1 MARIRHKKRSYAA
14 HNEYFCNWPTPR
26 WSDISEIPSQKDEV
40 ADQQGVFRQV
50 LTFEANFQTPY
61 MQIFKSK
68 INPNSQQFKDNQAG
82 MLKLIDKLNKHF
94 EESRFQGKD
103 KHIERARKRGKMLA
117 RERLEL
123 VLDKDSPFLELL
135 PMAGLERK
143 GGFGAGGTNVSGI
156 GLVQGKLCMV
166 NSNVGTRKGGSV
178 DYATS
183 FKALRIGEI
192 ALENKLPTINLVES
206 GGANLPDQ
214 DKIFN
219 YGGEAFRQ
227 ITQRSKAGLT
237 TISIVFGN
245 ATAGGAYVPGMSDFS
260 IFQKKAAKV
269 FLAGP
274 PLVKMATNEESTDEE
289 LGGAEMHSR
298 ISGVSDYLAEDEF
311 DGIRIARELMQF
323 VNVTQA
329 HLVPT
334 EPIEPPLYPPEEIL
348 GVVPPNIKTPFDAR
362 ELIARISDGS
372 RFSEFKAEYGNTLI
386 TAWTKIH
393 GYPVGILA
401 NNGVIFSESAN
412 KGAQFIQLSNKNN
425 IPLIFMHNTTGYMVG
440 KAYEEGGI
448 IKNGAK
454 LINAV
459 SNSEVPHITL
469 MIGSSYGAGNYGMNG
484 RSYHPRF
491 LFAYPN
497 SKVGVMGPEQLAGVM
512 EIIQRGSAK
521 KQGIPYDEKQGE
533 MLKAMLIAE
542 ADKKSSAWYS
552 TSELWDDGLLDPR
565 ETRNYLGFTL
575 AIVYNQPIK
584 GANAYGVWRM

>member
-1 MARIRHKKRSYAA
+1 MRS
-14 HNEYFCNWPTPR
+14 F
-26 WSDISEIPSQKDEV
+26 S
-40 ADQQGVFRQV
+40 
-50 LTFEANFQTPY
+50 
-61 MQIFKSK
+61 SK
-68 INPNSQQFKDNQAG
+68 INTKS
-82 MLKLIDKLNKHF
+82 KLFLENYEEMKKLVKKLDGHL
-94 EESRFQGKD
+94 EEGRFQGKE
-103 KHIERARKRGKMLA
+103 KHLDRARKRGKFLA
-117 RERLEL
+117 RERLEF
-123 VLDKDSPFLELL
+123 VLDQDSPFLELL
-135 PMAGLERK
+135 PLAGMEKK

-156 GLVQGKLCMV
+156 GIVSGKLCMI

-178 DYATS
+178 DYSTT

-192 ALENKLPTINLVES
+192 TVENKLPTINLVES

-214 DKIFN
+214 AKIFN
-219 YGGEAFRQ
+219 YGGETFRQ
-227 ITQRSKAGLT
+227 ITQRSKLGLT

-260 IFQKKAAKV
+260 IFQKNAAKV

-274 PLVKMATNEESTDEE
+274 PLVKMATNEIATDEE

-298 ISGVSDYLAEDEF
+298 VSGVSDYLAEDEL
-311 DGIRIARELMQF
+311 DGIRIAREIMEF
-323 VNVTQA
+323 VHTKK
-329 HLVPT
+329 PFF
-334 EPIEPPLYPPEEIL
+334 EPEEEIEEPKFDAEEIL
-348 GVVPPNIKTPFDAR
+348 GVVSANVKKPFDAR

-372 RFSEFKAEYGNTLI
+372 KISEFKPEYGNTLI
-386 TAWTKIH
+386 TCWTKIQ

-459 SNSEVPHITL
+459 SNSQVPHITL

-497 SKVGVMGPEQLAGVM
+497 SKVGVMGSEQLAGVM
-512 EIIQRGSAK
+512 EIIQRAASK
-521 KQGIPYDEKQGE
+521 KMGIPFDKDNAE
-533 MLKAMLIAE
+533 MLKQMMMMEAE
-542 ADKKSSAWYS
+542 SKSSAWYS

-565 ETRNYLGFTL
+565 ETRNYLGFAL
-575 AIVYNQPIK
+575 AVVYQNEIK
-584 GANAYGVWRM
+584 GADAYGVWRM